1 MAECLGFAGEGEWE
15 EEQLWPP
22 ADQADQ
28 IASEQPWQPE
38 VGGAQEWQAEQA
50 AEQSWQQEVGSTE
63 ERSSGQATEQSWQQ
77 KANSAAE
84 WPLEKAA
91 EQQSWQ
97 QEAGSAEE
105 WQVEQAAELESQA
118 WEERAD
124 ATASSE
130 WAPEANNEAWVPEST
145 TGSAE
150 TWNAEPWTAETKPAW
165 DEAAEWNKAA
175 HQQGPYTDETAD
187 LQMDQ
192 EWTEESSQAAK
203 EDVHAWQAAAEAAQ
217 PEEENGWAAGED
229 ALLAKPEAST
239 DLAASVEA
247 QEAQSKE
254 AASAD
259 KDAAIARAPP
269 LPRDK
274 IWDTTPVWEPVTENA
289 WEDAPGL
296 PQDAT
301 PEALGEQKSTF
312 KTLTNHILRT
322 QPSTPS

>member
-1 MAECLGFAGEGEWE
+1 MAEYLCFAGEGEWE
-15 EEQLWPP
+15 EEQQQWAP
-22 ADQADQ
+22 AEQAWSGDQT
-28 IASEQPWQPE
+28 ASEQPWQPE
-38 VGGAQEWQAEQA
+38 ADGAQEWQAEQA
-50 AEQSWQQEVGSTE
+50 AEQSWQQEVGSAE
-63 ERSSGQATEQSWQQ
+63 
-77 KANSAAE
+77 E

-124 ATASSE
+124 AAASSE

-192 EWTEESSQAAK
+192 EWTEEPSQAAK

-247 QEAQSKE
+247 QEAQSKG

-259 KDAAIARAPP
+259 KDSAVARAVP

-274 IWDTTPVWEPVTENA
+274 IWDTTPVWEPETENA
-289 WEDAPGL
+289 WEDAQGL

-312 KTLTNHILRT
+312 KTPTNHLLKT
-322 QPSTPS
+322 QPSTPSQP